1 MTVVNADFVAQ
12 AEPYRRELLAH
23 CYRMLG
29 SVQEAE
35 DLVQETYLR
44 AWRSFDR
51 FEGRSSIRVWLYKI
65 ATMASL
71 TALENRSRR
80 PLQSDLSEPTAD
92 YRTALAASEPGALW
106 LEPAPDSVFGRPWVD
121 DPATIVASRAGIRLA
136 FIAAL
141 QHLPPRQR
149 AVLIFR
155 DVLGWRAAEVADV
168 LETTTASVN
177 SALQRARTQIEEA
190 DVGEDTAIE
199 PEDPRTRALLDR
211 YVRAFESADVD
222 SLVELL
228 RADVE
233 FEMPPIPFWLAG
245 RDDVVGFLAYRVLRT
260 AGYWRLVPVRANGQ
274 PAVALYERGE
284 DGTLVAHG
292 IQVLDVKGSQIARV
306 VSFNDESL
314 VPIFGL
320 APTHP

>member
-29 SVQEAE
+29 SLQEAE

-51 FEGRSSIRVWLYKI
+51 FEGRSSIRVWLYNI

-71 TALENRSRR
+71 TALDNRSRR
-80 PLQSDLSEPTAD
+80 PLPSDLSEPTTD
-92 YRTALAASEPGALW
+92 YRADLARREPGALW
-106 LEPAPDSVFGRPWVD
+106 LEPAPDSVFGRPWLD
-121 DPATIVASRAGIRLA
+121 DPAAIVASHAGIRLA

-155 DVLGWRAAEVADV
+155 DVLGWQAAEVADV

-177 SALQRARTQIEEA
+177 SALQRARTHIEEA
-190 DVGEDTAIE
+190 GLDEDAAIE
-199 PEDPRTRALLDR
+199 PEDPRTRDLLDR
-211 YVRAFESADVD
+211 YVRAFENADVD
-222 SLVELL
+222 SLIELL
-228 RADVE
+228 RHDVE
-233 FEMPPIPFWLAG
+233 FEMPPIPMWLAG
-245 RDDVVGFLAYRVLRT
+245 REQVVAFLAERVLRR
-260 AGYWRLVPVRANGQ
+260 GYWRFVPVRANGQ
-274 PAVALYERGE
+274 PAAALYERR
-284 DGTLVAHG
+284 DGGPLVAHG
-292 IQVLDVKGSQIARV
+292 IQVLDIQGSQVARV
-306 VSFNDESL
+306 VSFNDEAL
-314 VPIFGL
+314 VPAFGL
-320 APTHP
+320 APTHPG